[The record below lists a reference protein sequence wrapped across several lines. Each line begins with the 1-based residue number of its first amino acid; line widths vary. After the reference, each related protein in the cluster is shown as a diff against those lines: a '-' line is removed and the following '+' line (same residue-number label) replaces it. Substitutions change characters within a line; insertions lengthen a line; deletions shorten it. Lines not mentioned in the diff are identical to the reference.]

1 MKKLSSQTIRWI
13 SLGAILLTVAAL
25 LFARQQTRRKNQPP
39 QSGRFEDYYT
49 STIDALHVHS
59 QKVRDKLRAN
69 MPGDL
74 EILPEELLRRPK
86 TTDPENPGVATIND
100 ITLRGIYWSDTMP
113 LAEINDRL
121 CKPGDQIA
129 GFTLQEIQP
138 YQILLLDATGST
150 QTVSLIRDL

>member
-1 MKKLSSQTIRWI
+1 MKKISPKMIRWI
-13 SLGAILLTVAAL
+13 SIGAILLIAATL
-25 LFARQQTRRKNQPP
+25 LIAWLQNHGKNTSL

-49 STIDALHVHS
+49 SAIDSLHAHT
-59 QKVRDKLRAN
+59 QAVRDKLRAN

-86 TTDPENPGVATIND
+86 IKEEEISGDPTLKN
-100 ITLRGIYWSDTMP
+100 ITLRGIYWSDTLP
-113 LAEINDRL
+113 LAEINDQL

-138 YQILLLDATGST
+138 YQILLLDSTGST
-150 QTVSLIRDL
+150 QTVSLIKDL